1 MQKCWQNVLRVWY
14 CYNSIRVR
22 LLGVLPETE
31 RGEAY
36 TTRDLR
42 KLGNQLNMEPGIVGR
57 LIAAGAAARG

>member
-22 LLGVLPETE
+22 LLGVLPGTE

-36 TTRDLR
+36 MTRELK
-42 KLGNQLNMEPGIVGR
+42 KLGNQLNMEPGTVGR
-57 LIAAGAAARG
+57 LLAAAAAARG